1 METTYTVLGADG
13 AQYGPITLDQIKI
26 WIGEGRITPET
37 QVLRSDTNS
46 WLQAGQYVELGLS
59 SAPPVMATA
68 TATPPGF
75 VPAARNPE
83 LERQIKT
90 GADWFFWIAGLSLI
104 NTVMHVTGAGF
115 RFYFGLG
122 FTQVTDEFVTKGG
135 SIGSTLGMALSV
147 LIAGSFILFGVFARK
162 RQTWGFIAG
171 LVLYGLDGVLLILL
185 SLLAGEGGLMLSI
198 GLHGYAFYRIFMGM
212 RANSELNALE
222 RGVVPVPR

>member
-13 AQYGPITLDQIKI
+13 AQYGPITLDQLKI

-37 QVLRSDTNS
+37 KVLRSDTNS
-46 WLQAGQYVELGLS
+46 WLQAAQYVELGLS
-59 SAPPVMATA
+59 AAPPIMTA
-68 TATPPGF
+68 AATPPRF
-75 VPAARNPE
+75 VPAARNPD
-83 LERQIKT
+83 LERQIKI

-122 FTQVTDEFVTKGG
+122 FTQLTDEFVTKGG
-135 SIGSTLGMALSV
+135 SIGSTLGMAISV

-162 RQTWGFIAG
+162 RQTWSFIAG
-171 LVLYGLDGVLLILL
+171 MILYGLDGLLLVLL
-185 SLLAGEGGLMLSI
+185 SLLAGEGGLLLSV
-198 GLHGYAFYRIFMGM
+198 GLHGYALYRIFTGM

-222 RGVVPVPR
+222 RGVVPVAR